1 MIEIRTIIPFDKEM
15 KRLKKKYRSLA
26 SDYAEWL
33 NKLYENPLMGTDLGN
48 GIHKIRVAISSKHK
62 GKSGGA
68 RIITDTTA
76 IVNVEDGV
84 LTLIYIYDKSERSN
98 ITDKEIEQL
107 RHLLDE

>member
-26 SDYAEWL
+26 GDYAEWL
-33 NKLYENPLMGTDLGN
+33 NELYENPMMGTDLGN
-48 GIHKIRVAISSKHK
+48 GIHKIRVAISSKNK

-68 RIITDTTA
+68 RIISDTTA

-84 LTLIYIYDKSERSN
+84 LTLLYIYDKSERSN
-98 ITDKEIEQL
+98 ISDTEIEQL
-107 RHLLDE
+107 RRFSEE